1 MYIKGEDLKIIRK
14 QAGLT
19 INQAAQLAGVKTRK
33 TIMNWEK
40 NVGAPNINQFL
51 QLCRGY
57 GLNFQELM
65 DDLMHRQNEKER
77 MDSMQ
82 SQTTI
87 NS

>member
-1 MYIKGEDLKIIRK
+1 MYIKGEDLKVIRK

-19 INQAAQLAGVKTRK
+19 ISEAAKLAGVKTRK

-57 GLNFQELM
+57 GLDCHKLMTDIMHRSATGQELGTI
-65 DDLMHRQNEKER
+65 
-77 MDSMQ
+77 Q
-82 SQTTI
+82 SHH
-87 NS
+87 S